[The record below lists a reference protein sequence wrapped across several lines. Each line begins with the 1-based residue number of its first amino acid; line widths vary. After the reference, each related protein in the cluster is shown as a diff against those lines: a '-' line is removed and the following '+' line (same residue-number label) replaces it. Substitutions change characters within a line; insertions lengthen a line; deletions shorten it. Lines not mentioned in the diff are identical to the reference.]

1 MHAMVEN
8 QTKAWP
14 VATGCAADDQQ
25 KQAEQTIVSALWRA
39 NATGFRDI
47 VWLKPVE
54 YYGGY
59 QGRQPRKTG
68 KRLNPSS

>member
-1 MHAMVEN
+1 MVEN

-47 VWLKPVE
+47 VWLNLLNTTVDIRA
-54 YYGGY
+54 GSRA
-59 QGRQPRKTG
+59 RQA
-68 KRLNPSS
+68 SV